1 MQSFSVLLS
10 LYHKENAE
18 FLRQSLDSIFN
29 QSVPPTEVVLVLDGP
44 LTSELETVVGKY
56 QKTHAEL
63 KTVPLEKNGGLGN
76 ALNEGLKHCSHELVA
91 RMDTDDI
98 AHPDRFEKQLEAFE
112 SFPQVEVVSSWIDEF
127 IGDKDNVIS
136 TRKLPEYPYQI
147 YRYAK
152 KRCPVNHP
160 AVMFRKNSILLAG
173 GYRHFPLFEDY
184 YLWIRLLLNGVK
196 FYNVQESLLSFRT
209 SSDMYKRRGGWKHA
223 FTEVHFQNH
232 IRKLGFIGYPRMI
245 LNIFIRFSTRIMPNN
260 LRSFVYKTFLR
271 R

>member
-10 LYHKENAE
+10 LYYKEKAE

-29 QSVPPTEVVLVLDGP
+29 QTVPPAEVVLVLDGP
-44 LTSELETVVGKY
+44 LTTELETVVGEY
-56 QKTHAEL
+56 QKAHAEL
-63 KTVPLEKNGGLGN
+63 KTVRLEKNGGLGN

-98 AHPDRFEKQLEAFE
+98 ARHDRFEKQLKAFE
-112 SFPQVEVVSSWIDEF
+112 YFPQVEVVSAWIDEF
-127 IGDKDNVIS
+127 IGNKDNVIS
-136 TRKLPEYPYQI
+136 TRKLPEFPFQI

-160 AVMFRKNSILLAG
+160 VVMFRKTSIMLAG

-209 SSDMYKRRGGWKHA
+209 SADMYKRRGGLKHA
-223 FTEVHFQNH
+223 LTEVKFQNH
-232 IRKLGFIGYPRMI
+232 IRQLGFISWPRMW
-245 LNIFIRFSTRIMPNN
+245 LNICIRFSTRIMPNH
-260 LRSFVYKTFLR
+260 LREFVYRHLLR